1 MKQIPHSLQ
10 VSGGRWL
17 LRPPRNDFGFRGVE
31 LKIGVW
37 LEAVEKEAVTEASM
51 PIPVGVNCCP

>member
-51 PIPVGVNCCP
+51 PTPAGVNCWP